1 MTTTADETVDQL
13 LSYAKRILVTG
24 GAGFIG
30 SHVVIH
36 LVQRYPQYYIVN
48 FDALDY
54 CSCVRNVHSV
64 IASSGRSEAPSETHR
79 PIDSDNSI
87 VKRDNNNNN
96 NNSGC
101 EKSCSAVREHDTN
114 DRADHDDNQ
123 LDERFATL
131 PTNYKF
137 IHGNITDADLVND
150 VVRVEAI
157 DTILHFA
164 AQSHVDNSFFG
175 NALEFSKTNVGG
187 THVLLEAARR
197 HEVQKFIYVSTDE
210 VYGDGRNESAPMTE
224 DHGLEPT
231 NPYAATKAGAEFLA
245 MSFYRSFRLPV
256 IITRSN
262 NAYGPHQYPEKL
274 IPKFVNQI
282 LRNRPVTIHG
292 DGMHTRNYLYIS
304 DVVAAFD
311 LILHEGAV
319 GEVYNIG
326 GTNELSS
333 KEVAMDLLALMKPE
347 LQGPEVAKLVT
358 HVQDRP
364 CNDHRYII
372 DATKIRAL
380 GWKENTPWRD
390 GLRETVEWFTR
401 YRHRFNNIDQA
412 LEAHAINFTKTC
424 KLSLD

>member
-1 MTTTADETVDQL
+1 MPTTTTADQPVDPL
-13 LSYAKRILVTG
+13 LFSKRILVTG

-54 CSCVRNVHSV
+54 CSCVQNVHSA
-64 IASSGRSEAPSETHR
+64 IACTGGGPAASSKAHCRA
-79 PIDSDNSI
+79 DSDNSI
-87 VKRDNNNNN
+87 VKRDNDN
-96 NNSGC
+96 GC
-101 EKSCSAVREHDTN
+101 CCENSCSAVREHDSSN
-114 DRADHDDNQ
+114 SDSDDPDVY
-123 LDERFATL
+123 LPDMCCATL

-137 IHGNITDADLVND
+137 VHGNITDADLVND

-164 AQSHVDNSFFG
+164 AQSHVDNSFCG
-175 NALEFSKTNVGG
+175 NSLEFSTTNVGG

-197 HEVQKFIYVSTDE
+197 HGVQKFIHVSTDE

-245 MSFYRSFRLPV
+245 TSFYRSFRLPV

-292 DGMHTRNYLYIS
+292 DGRHTRNYLYIS

-347 LQGPEVAKLVT
+347 LQELEVAKLVT

-380 GWKENTPWRD
+380 GWKEKTPWRE

-412 LEAHAINFTKTC
+412 LEAHPINFTKTC
-424 KLSLD
+424 